1 MLDSQLCGSA
11 GATKLR
17 TTLLVQ
23 EGMCVKAEILE
34 KLKEQQNITVNL
46 DGWTDNQGHS
56 VYTCNIV
63 FPDRQI
69 AQWACE
75 DLSADSHTGEYLR
88 GNIHEAYLPLQFKA
102 QLYIYAMCQLLY
114 VCGTCVCMQI

>member
-11 GATKLR
+11 GARKLR

-63 FPDRQI
+63 LDRL
-69 AQWACE
+69 
-75 DLSADSHTGEYLR
+75 LSGPVKT
-88 GNIHEAYLPLQFKA
+88 
-102 QLYIYAMCQLLY
+102 CQQTPTL
-114 VCGTCVCMQI
+114 GSI

>member
-1 MLDSQLCGSA
+1 MS
-11 GATKLR
+11 
-17 TTLLVQ
+17 
-23 EGMCVKAEILE
+23 VKAEILA
-34 KLKEQQNITVNL
+34 KLEGQQNITVNL

-63 FPDRQI
+63 FSDRQI

-88 GNIHEAYLPLQFKA
+88 GNFREAQFPWQLKA
-102 QLYIYAMCQLLY
+102 LLH
-114 VCGTCVCMQI
+114 

>member
-1 MLDSQLCGSA
+1 MAVQ
-11 GATKLR
+11 GASTLR
-17 TTLLVQ
+17 TTLLLQ
-23 EGMCVKAEILE
+23 ESMSVKADILE

-46 DGWTDNQGHS
+46 DGWMDNQGHS

-88 GNIHEAYLPLQFKA
+88 GNIHDVHLPWQLKA
-102 QLYIYAMCQLLY
+102 QLYTFAMCQLLY